1 MISARATVMT
11 AILVSVLTHS
21 SPVFA
26 GYLDTTLGGFMML
39 AHLNLAIIVF
49 LGFYVSATLKKTRH
63 NLPRK
68 NEPKNVS
75 DLIKHHEQSVDQ
87 SNSALINVLRLRTNQ
102 ERGSHN
108 KTKVLPRAWPEKSV
122 QSRLHPHNIDAC
134 WIKTSKESCYVRGPD
149 SQSIGT

>member
-1 MISARATVMT
+1 MMSARATVMT
-11 AILVSVLTHS
+11 ATLVSVLAHS
-21 SPVFA
+21 SPAFA

-49 LGFYVSATLKKTRH
+49 LGFYVSATLKKARH

-75 DLIKHHEQSVDQ
+75 NLIKHNVQSVDQ
-87 SNSALINVLRLRTNQ
+87 SSSALINALRLSTNQ
-102 ERGSHN
+102 DRGSHN
-108 KTKVLPRAWPEKSV
+108 KTRILPKAWPEKPV
-122 QSRLHPHNIDAC
+122 QSRHHPHSIDAC
-134 WIKTSKESCYVRGPD
+134 WIKTSKESCYVSGPD

>member
-1 MISARATVMT
+1 MISARATIMT
-11 AILVSVLTHS
+11 AILAPILTHS
-21 SPVFA
+21 SPTFA

-49 LGFYVSATLKKTRH
+49 LGFYMSATLKKTRH

-75 DLIKHHEQSVDQ
+75 DLIKHNGPSVDQ
-87 SNSALINVLRLRTNQ
+87 SSSAPIDALRLRTDQ

-108 KTKVLPRAWPEKSV
+108 KTKILPRAWPEKSV

-134 WIKTSKESCYVRGPD
+134 WIKTSKESRYVSGPG

>member
-1 MISARATVMT
+1 MVSARATVMT

-21 SPVFA
+21 SPSFA

-49 LGFYVSATLKKTRH
+49 LGFYISATLKKARH

-68 NEPKNVS
+68 SEPKNVS
-75 DLIKHHEQSVDQ
+75 DLVKHNGQSVDQ
-87 SNSALINVLRLRTNQ
+87 SSSALIDALRLRTNQ
-102 ERGSHN
+102 EGGSHN
-108 KTKVLPRAWPEKSV
+108 KTKALPRTWPEKPV
-122 QSRLHPHNIDAC
+122 QSRLHPHSIDAR

-149 SQSIGT
+149 RQSIGT